1 MNKKKL
7 FNTILITLLI
17 FVGLTWIIKTGSYT
31 EGTYTEGSLEPL
43 GIFDIFYIPL
53 QAFQTYVQYGLY
65 LLVVGGFYGILKK
78 TGTYKTLIEKMGK
91 MNEIYI
97 DKSNE
102 LKTLCSQY
110 AALKKKL
117 ASKMSNLQQKK
128 EKYLRVKNENFVI
141 KTMVLKIVQNDN
153 LEVNNNK

>member
-1 MNKKKL
+1 MFRESKTNSNISTEYNLTKHSTFSTIETNQKRKEVS
-7 FNTILITLLI
+7 NTL
-17 FVGLTWIIKTGSYT
+17 
-31 EGTYTEGSLEPL
+31 PL
-43 GIFDIFYIPL
+43 Y
-53 QAFQTYVQYGLY
+53 Q
-65 LLVVGGFYGILKK
+65 
-78 TGTYKTLIEKMGK
+78 EKMGK

-153 LEVNNNK
+153 LEVYNNK

>member
-78 TGTYKTLIEKMGK
+78 TGAYKTLIFVLV
-91 MNEIYI
+91 
-97 DKSNE
+97 KSII
-102 LKTLCSQY
+102 LF
-110 AALKKKL
+110 
-117 ASKMSNLQQKK
+117 
-128 EKYLRVKNENFVI
+128 FVI
-141 KTMVLKIVQNDN
+141 FIK
-153 LEVNNNK
+153 